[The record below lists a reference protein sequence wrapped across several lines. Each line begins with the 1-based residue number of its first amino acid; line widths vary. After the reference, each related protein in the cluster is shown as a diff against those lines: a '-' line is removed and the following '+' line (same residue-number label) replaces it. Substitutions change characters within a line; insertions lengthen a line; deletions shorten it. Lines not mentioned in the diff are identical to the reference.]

1 MALIRKVVEIE
12 TNENSTRFG
21 SGFYIECQILGK
33 VSKSELVD
41 LKLFRIPG
49 DESGTTRIVRYVHE
63 DICVRA
69 PKIWKTINSTDIPMS
84 RMDMIL

>member
-1 MALIRKVVEIE
+1 MKIALVLEAA
-12 TNENSTRFG
+12 F
-21 SGFYIECQILGK
+21 ILS
-33 VSKSELVD
+33 VNFLERYLRKSELVD

-69 PKIWKTINSTDIPMS
+69 PKIWKTINSTDIPVS
-84 RMDMIL
+84 RMDKIL

>member
-21 SGFYIECQILGK
+21 SGYYIECQLLGK
-33 VSKSELVD
+33 VSKSELDD
-41 LKLFRIPG
+41 LKLFRIQA
-49 DESGTTRIVRYVHE
+49 DESGTRIVWYVHE

>member
-1 MALIRKVVEIE
+1 MALIGKVVEIE

-21 SGFYIECQILGK
+21 SGFYIECQLLGK

-41 LKLFRIPG
+41 LKLFRIPV
-49 DESGTTRIVRYVHE
+49 DESGTTIIVRYVHE

-69 PKIWKTINSTDIPMS
+69 PKIWKTINSTDIPVS
-84 RMDMIL
+84 KMDKIL

>member
-1 MALIRKVVEIE
+1 LELIRKVVEIE
-12 TNENSTRFG
+12 TNENSTRFV
-21 SGFYIECQILGK
+21 SGYYIDCQLLGK
-33 VSKSELVD
+33 VSRSELDD

-63 DICVRA
+63 DIFVPA